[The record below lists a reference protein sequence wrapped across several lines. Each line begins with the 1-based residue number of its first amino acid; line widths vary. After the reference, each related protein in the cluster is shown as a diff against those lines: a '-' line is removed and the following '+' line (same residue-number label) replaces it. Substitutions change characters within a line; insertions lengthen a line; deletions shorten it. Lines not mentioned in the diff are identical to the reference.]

1 MPTAIYP
8 GTFDPVHNGHIDIA
22 TRAAGIFDHLTIA
35 IYARPMKSLVFS
47 TKERKAMIEEAMAD
61 VPNVSVATYNQL
73 TVDFA
78 RQVGAQVIV
87 RGLRVISDFELEF
100 QMALTNKKLA
110 PDIEFVCLMTSQEY
124 AFISA
129 STVKEIVMLGGCV
142 DGMVPPL
149 VAEAM
154 EAKFGEPDPEGQ
166 RSVKLVSLR
175 D

>member
-1 MPTAIYP
+1 MRKAIYP

-22 TRAAGIFDHLTIA
+22 TRAAGLFDHLTIA
-35 IYARPMKSLVFS
+35 IYDRPLKSLLF
-47 TKERKAMIEEAMAD
+47 TTEERRAMLEKALGH
-61 VPNVSVATYNQL
+61 VPNISVATYTQL

-78 RQVGAQVIV
+78 RQMGAQVIV

-110 PDIEFVCLMTSQEY
+110 PEMEFVCLMTSQEY

-129 STVKEIVMLGGCV
+129 SNVKEIAMLGGCV
-142 DGMVPPL
+142 DDMVPPH
-149 VAEAM
+149 VATAM
-154 EAKFGEPDPEGQ
+154 EVKFREAGDGID
-166 RSVKLVSLR
+166 SCVKLVSLR